1 MSGRVPPSSKAGRI
15 SKATRDEVEKAS
27 DLYRRF
33 SGHEPESI
41 GKIRLTK
48 PPECAIVVGTLDGL
62 LYTTVRDGVE
72 EKYIHK
78 FSARSKPLFVVS
90 PDGKQI
96 FVIGGQFDF
105 TERGIV
111 DRKSKD

>member
-1 MSGRVPPSSKAGRI
+1 MSGRVPPSSKAGRHRV
-15 SKATRDEVEKAS
+15 TRDELEQAG

-33 SGHEPESI
+33 SGHDPESV
-41 GKIRLTK
+41 GKINLPT
-48 PPECAIVVGTLDGL
+48 PPKAGIVIGTLDGL

-78 FSARSKPLFVVS
+78 FSQRSKPLFVVS

-96 FVIGGQFDF
+96 FVIGGSYNF

-111 DRKSKD
+111 DSKE

>member
-1 MSGRVPPSSKAGRI
+1 MSGRVPLSSKAGLFGSTRPTRSEI
-15 SKATRDEVEKAS
+15 RKAE

-48 PPECAIVVGTLDGL
+48 PPKCAIVVGTLDGL
-62 LYTTVRDGVE
+62 LYTTVRDGQE

-78 FSARSKPLFVVS
+78 FSKRARPLFVVS

-96 FVIGGQFDF
+96 FIIGGSYDF

-111 DRKSKD
+111 DRK

>member
-1 MSGRVPPSSKAGRI
+1 MSGRVPPSSKAGQRVRVRQHEI
-15 SKATRDEVEKAS
+15 EKAA

-41 GKIRLTK
+41 GSVNLPAQPKTG
-48 PPECAIVVGTLDGL
+48 IVIGTMDGIM
-62 LYTTVRDGVE
+62 YTTVRDGVE
-72 EKYIHK
+72 EKYIHRFAK
-78 FSARSKPLFVVS
+78 RSRPLFVVS

-96 FVIGGQFDF
+96 FVIGGSFDF

-111 DRKSKD
+111 DSKQE